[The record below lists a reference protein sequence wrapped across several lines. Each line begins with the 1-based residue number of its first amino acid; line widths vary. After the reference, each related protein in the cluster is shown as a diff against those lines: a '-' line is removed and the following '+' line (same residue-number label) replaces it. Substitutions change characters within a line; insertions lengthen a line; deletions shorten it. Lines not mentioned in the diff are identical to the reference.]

1 MPFFSC
7 TVNEIGPAADG
18 TQTSTPVIYIDLTD
32 TGGSFKNQ
40 WFYAAEGSQ
49 AQMLSVGLAAMT
61 INRQVEVALG
71 TPIVPYSVVTRMYLL
86 AAGVAQYTPIFD
98 LNGQWQTDEQV
109 AFITVNGNSLLVEIS
124 GRPPANGSIVDS
136 SDIVVN
142 FPDATTVSGKLLPP
156 STIAWSNGTAW
167 HKG

>member
-1 MPFFSC
+1 M
-7 TVNEIGPAADG
+7 
-18 TQTSTPVIYIDLTD
+18 
-32 TGGSFKNQ
+32 
-40 WFYAAEGSQ
+40 
-49 AQMLSVGLAAMT
+49 
-61 INRQVEVALG
+61 ALG

-86 AAGVAQYTPIFD
+86 AAGVAQ
-98 LNGQWQTDEQV
+98 NGQWQTDEQV

-142 FPDATTVSGKLLPP
+142 FPDVTTVSGKLLPP
-156 STIAWSNGTAW
+156 NTIAWSNGTAW